1 MSVTAK
7 DIKHQLLDLAEP
19 NHQKFVAALVPNVDN
34 ILGVRLPVLR
44 KMAESIAK
52 NDWRT
57 YLQQADNEY
66 FEEVML
72 QGMVIG
78 YAKADLDE
86 ILAYVDAF
94 IPKIANWSVCDSFC
108 STLKIAKKEPKLV
121 WKFLQPYFQSD
132 DAYAIRFA
140 VVMGLNY
147 FVQEEYLP
155 QLLAHFDA
163 ISHDDYYVKMAVA
176 WAISICYIKLPEQ
189 MKPYLLEN
197 KLDRF
202 TYNKALQK
210 IIESTRIDAETKQQI
225 RDMKRQ

>member
-1 MSVTAK
+1 MSITAI
-7 DIKHQLLDLAEP
+7 DIKQQLLALAEP
-19 NHQKFVAALVPNVDN
+19 KHQKFIAALVPNVDN
-34 ILGVRLPVLR
+34 ILGIRLPALR
-44 KMAESIAK
+44 KIAESIAK
-52 NDWRT
+52 SDWRT
-57 YLQQADNEY
+57 YLQQADDEY

-86 ILAYVDAF
+86 IFEYVDAF

-108 STLKIAKKEPKLV
+108 STLKIAQKEPESV
-121 WKFLQPYFQSD
+121 WQFLQPYFQSD

-155 QLLAHFDA
+155 QLLTHFDA

-197 KLDRF
+197 NLDRF

-210 IIESTRIDAETKQQI
+210 ITESARINAETKQQI
-225 RDMKRQ
+225 RNMKRK

>member
-1 MSVTAK
+1 MSITAI
-7 DIKHQLLDLAEP
+7 DIKQQLLVLAEP
-19 NHQKFVAALVPNVDN
+19 KHQKFIAALVPNVDN
-34 ILGVRLPVLR
+34 ILGIRLPALR
-44 KMAESIAK
+44 KIAESIAK
-52 NDWRT
+52 SDWRT
-57 YLQQADNEY
+57 YLQQADDEY

-86 ILAYVDAF
+86 IFEYVDAF

-108 STLKIAKKEPKLV
+108 STLKIAQIEPELV
-121 WKFLQPYFQSD
+121 WQFLQPYFQSD

-147 FVQEEYLP
+147 FVQEDYLP
-155 QLLAHFDA
+155 QLLTHFDA
-163 ISHDDYYVKMAVA
+163 ITHDDYYVKMAVA

-189 MKPYLLEN
+189 MMPYLLEN
-197 KLDRF
+197 NLDRF

-210 IIESTRIDAETKQQI
+210 ITESARINAETKQKI